1 MQIFTGDK
9 NMSMYQVMP
18 ELSADEYSELKTDIK
33 ERGVM
38 VPIEFDEFGNTIDGH
53 HRLKICEELGITD
66 YPKVIRAGMTEEQK
80 RTHARKLNMARRQ
93 LSQEQRRDL
102 IREQLKET
110 PEKSDRQIAVA
121 LGVSNSTV
129 SSQRKEMVAN
139 HQLCESH
146 SSIGADGR
154 ERPRQVTHKTV
165 TIFNPTAAEE
175 KAVKQPEIIERMAES
190 GKSAVEVKRE
200 IKAEK
205 QEEKRQENAEK
216 IKELSTPLEAQGL
229 FQTIVI
235 DPPWDWSDEGDVNQ
249 FGRTKPEYATMP
261 IEEIEKLPID
271 KISDENCHLYLWVTN
286 RSLPK

>member
-110 PEKSDRQIAVA
+110 HEKSDKIAA
-121 LGVSNSTV
+121 SLGV
-129 SSQRKEMVAN
+129 
-139 HQLCESH
+139 
-146 SSIGADGR
+146 D
-154 ERPRQVTHKTV
+154 HKT
-165 TIFNPTAAEE
+165 IS
-175 KAVKQPEIIERMAES
+175 KQRTELQSRGEIPHIS
-190 GKSAVEVKRE
+190 
-200 IKAEK
+200 
-205 QEEKRQENAEK
+205 KRQT
-216 IKELSTPLEAQGL
+216 L
-229 FQTIVI
+229 
-235 DPPWDWSDEGDVNQ
+235 
-249 FGRTKPEYATMP
+249 
-261 IEEIEKLPID
+261 
-271 KISDENCHLYLWVTN
+271 
-286 RSLPK
+286 

>member
-18 ELSADEYSELKTDIK
+18 ELSADEYSELKADIK

-38 VPIEFDEFGNTIDGH
+38 FPIEFDEFGNTLDGH
-53 HRLKICEELGITD
+53 HRLKICEELGITE

-110 PEKSDRQIAVA
+110 PEKSDRQIAAA

-216 IKELSTPLEAQGL
+216 IKELSTPLEA
-229 FQTIVI
+229 
-235 DPPWDWSDEGDVNQ
+235 
-249 FGRTKPEYATMP
+249 
-261 IEEIEKLPID
+261 
-271 KISDENCHLYLWVTN
+271 
-286 RSLPK
+286 

>member
-1 MQIFTGDK
+1 
-9 NMSMYQVMP
+9 MP
-18 ELSADEYSELKTDIK
+18 KLSADEYSELKADIK

-38 VPIEFDEFGNTIDGH
+38 ISIEFDEFGNTLDGH

-129 SSQRKEMVAN
+129 SSQRKAMIADNQV
-139 HQLCESH
+139 CESH
-146 SSIGADGR
+146 TSIGADGKVY
-154 ERPRQVTHKTV
+154 PRQNKHKTV

-205 QEEKRQENAEK
+205 QEKKTSGKCRKNQGTFHTAR
-216 IKELSTPLEAQGL
+216 STGFVSDNSNRPTVGLE
-229 FQTIVI
+229 
-235 DPPWDWSDEGDVNQ
+235 
-249 FGRTKPEYATMP
+249 R
-261 IEEIEKLPID
+261 
-271 KISDENCHLYLWVTN
+271 
-286 RSLPK
+286 